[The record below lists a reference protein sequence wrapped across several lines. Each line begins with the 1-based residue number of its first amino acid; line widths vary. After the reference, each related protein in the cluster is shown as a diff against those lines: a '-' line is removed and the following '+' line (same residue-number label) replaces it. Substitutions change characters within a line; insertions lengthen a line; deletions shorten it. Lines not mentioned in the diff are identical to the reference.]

1 VLTREDRPEL
11 EDLLR
16 KHIEELELHRFS
28 RENRGQAERVLGLL
42 FHHLRE
48 KGVEDIREVT
58 EEHLVSFI
66 ATLKTRKSARGG
78 LIAANTQSSF
88 ASAVKRFFRFL
99 DRRSLILHNPAEH
112 IRLPRVRRLP
122 SFVPTPKQVERLLD
136 LPPSESA
143 LGVRDRAILET
154 FYGTGVRMGECQ
166 GIDVDDV
173 DLQKQTLFVRLG
185 KGKKDRVLPIPRKTL
200 RALDRYIRSGRP
212 VLLHDPKQ
220 RALFLNRIGGRI
232 GKVML
237 GRIVRDYG
245 AAAGIPRL
253 HAHSL
258 RHACAT
264 HLLQGGADIAHV
276 QKILGHSQ
284 ISTTAEYVK
293 VAIGDLKK
301 VVEKKASTRKTVSEE
316 KVSRSTPR

>member
-1 VLTREDRPEL
+1 VLTREGRPEL

-16 KHIEELELHRFS
+16 EHLEELELHRFS
-28 RENRGQAERVLGLL
+28 SDNRKLAERVLGLL

-48 KGVEDIREVT
+48 KGIEDIRQVT
-58 EEHLVSFI
+58 EGHVVSFF
-66 ATLKTRKSARGG
+66 TSLKTRKSARGG
-78 LIAANTQSSF
+78 FITTNTQSAF

-99 DRRSLILHNPAEH
+99 DRRSFILHNPAEH

-122 SFVPTPKQVERLLD
+122 PFVPTPKQVARLLE

-143 LGVRDRAILET
+143 LGMRDRALLET
-154 FYGTGVRMGECQ
+154 FYGTAVRMGECR

-173 DLQKQTLFVRLG
+173 DLHKQTLFVRSG
-185 KGKKDRVLPIPRKTL
+185 KGRKDRVLPIPRKTL

-232 GKVML
+232 GEIML

-301 VVEKKASTRKTVSEE
+301 VVEKKHPREKQYRRK
-316 KVSRSTPR
+316 K

>member
-1 VLTREDRPEL
+1 VLTREVRPEL

-16 KHIEELELHRFS
+16 EHIEELELHRFS
-28 RENRGQAERVLGLL
+28 SNNRGQAERVLGLL

-48 KGVEDIREVT
+48 KGVDDIRAVT
-58 EEHLVSFI
+58 EEHIVSFF
-66 ATLKTRKSARGG
+66 TLLKTRKSARGG
-78 LIAANTQSSF
+78 LLSTSTQSSF

-112 IRLPRVRRLP
+112 IRLPRARRLP
-122 SFVPTPKQVERLLD
+122 PFVPTPKQVERLLE

-143 LGVRDRAILET
+143 IGMRDRALLET
-154 FYGTGVRMGECQ
+154 FYGTGVRMGECRA
-166 GIDVDDV
+166 IDVDDV
-173 DLQKQTLFVRLG
+173 DLQKRTLFVRSG
-185 KGKKDRVLPIPRKTL
+185 KGRKDRVLPIPRKTL
-200 RALDRYIRSGRP
+200 RALDRYIRTGRP

-232 GKVML
+232 GEIML

-301 VVEKKASTRKTVSEE
+301 VVEKKHPREKQYRRRK
-316 KVSRSTPR
+316 K

>member
-1 VLTREDRPEL
+1 
-11 EDLLR
+11 
-16 KHIEELELHRFS
+16 
-28 RENRGQAERVLGLL
+28 L

-58 EEHLVSFI
+58 EEHIVSFF
-66 ATLKTRKSARGG
+66 TSLKTRKSARGG
-78 LIAANTQSSF
+78 LITTSTQSSF

-112 IRLPRVRRLP
+112 IRLPRARRLP
-122 SFVPTPKQVERLLD
+122 RFVPTPKQVERLLE
-136 LPPSESA
+136 LPPSESV
-143 LGVRDRAILET
+143 LGMRDRAILET
-154 FYGTGVRMGECQ
+154 FYGTGVRMGECRA
-166 GIDVDDV
+166 IDVDDV
-173 DLQKQTLFVRLG
+173 DLQKQTLFVRSG
-185 KGKKDRVLPIPRKTL
+185 KGRKDRVLPIPRKTL
-200 RALDRYIRSGRP
+200 RALDRYVRSGRP

-232 GKVML
+232 GEIML

-253 HAHSL
+253 HAHAL

-284 ISTTAEYVK
+284 ITTTAEYVK

-301 VVEKKASTRKTVSEE
+301 VVEKKHPREKQYRRK
-316 KVSRSTPR
+316 K